1 MHWDFWPLQDT
12 GWDTT
17 TGKAYGKASM
27 IKKHIKHKNQRV
39 DYRIRLSLINH
50 FFLFQANII
59 KKSSATSPFV
69 CLLTYNLIKK
79 FRSVCLI
86 SKYAPYPI
94 SIDKKI
100 KNNNCRV
107 SRTFLVMRLCPTSR
121 WTFEWECSLIGLV
134 MQASN
139 SSCEA
144 RLPNA
149 RHRRLT
155 LIVGQTR
162 CRGKEVV

>member
-1 MHWDFWPLQDT
+1 
-12 GWDTT
+12 
-17 TGKAYGKASM
+17 M

-39 DYRIRLSLINH
+39 DYRIRLSLIDH

-79 FRSVCLI
+79 FRVVYI
-86 SKYAPYPI
+86 INKYAPYPT

-107 SRTFLVMRLCPTSR
+107 SRTFLVMRLESN
-121 WTFEWECSLIGLV
+121 
-134 MQASN
+134 QA
-139 SSCEA
+139 
-144 RLPNA
+144 LNA
-149 RHRRLT
+149 DWL
-155 LIVGQTR
+155 LAQQN
-162 CRGKEVV
+162 CLA